1 MRMFNRILLASDFS
15 PSADAALLYAAAWA
29 RLSQARLLV
38 LHVVDT
44 RVAALPGWT
53 DVFRATEVWVERQ
66 AAATTALQQ
75 LRAHPALA
83 GLQVDTFVQHGTPR
97 EHIVDM
103 AAEVDMVVMGTRGA
117 LEEKRQRAGKTAQ
130 YVAHGSPTPVLFVPE
145 GGGVAGLPPAD
156 ASCLP
161 FRHILLALHF
171 ARYAPQA
178 ITLSQQLAATC
189 QATLQVLQ
197 VLEPDKIASYPL
209 EAGTG
214 LYHNLDAAKILL
226 RKRLAD
232 IIADDPAGTSVERVL
247 LEGNPAEV
255 IVRQS
260 AESQARLVVMS
271 VHAYGLLQ
279 KFFTVSTV
287 DSVLEQTA
295 CPVLAVPLSP
305 PPTIPLTTAG
315 MEAASAG

>member
-15 PSADAALLYAAAWA
+15 PSAEAALLYAAAWA

-44 RVAALPGWT
+44 RVTALPRWT
-53 DVFRATEVWVERQ
+53 DVFRSTEVFAERH
-66 AAATTALQQ
+66 AAVSAALQQ
-75 LRAHPALA
+75 LRSHPALA
-83 GLQVDTFVQHGTPR
+83 GLQIETFVQHGTPR

-103 AAEVDMVVMGTRGA
+103 AAYVDLVVMGTRGTV
-117 LEEKRQRAGKTAQ
+117 EEKGQRVGKTAQ
-130 YVAHGSPTPVLFVPE
+130 YVAHGSPTPVLFVPA
-145 GGGVAGLPPAD
+145 GSTAGLPSTGA
-156 ASCLP
+156 ARLP

-197 VLEPDKIASYPL
+197 VLEPDKIPSYPL
-209 EAGTG
+209 EAGAG
-214 LYHNLDAAKILL
+214 LYHNLNAVKILL

-232 IIADDPAGTSVERVL
+232 IIADDPAGTPVDRLL

-260 AESQARLVVMS
+260 AESQAGLVVMS
-271 VHAYGLLQ
+271 VHAYGPLQ

-287 DSVLEQTA
+287 DMVLEQTS
-295 CPVLAVPLSP
+295 CPILAVPLSP
-305 PPTIPLTTAG
+305 PSLPLTSAG
-315 MEAASAG
+315 IGAASAG

>member
-15 PSADAALLYAAAWA
+15 PSAEAALLYAAAWA

-44 RVAALPGWT
+44 RVTALPRWT
-53 DVFRATEVWVERQ
+53 DVFRSTEVFAERLT
-66 AAATTALQQ
+66 AVNAALQQ
-75 LRAHPALA
+75 LRSHPALA
-83 GLQVDTFVQHGTPR
+83 GLQIDTFVQHGTPR

-103 AAEVDMVVMGTRGA
+103 AADVDLVVMGTRGTI
-117 LEEKRQRAGKTAQ
+117 EEKRQRAGKTAQ
-130 YVAHGSPTPVLFVPE
+130 YVAHGSPAPVLFVPA
-145 GGGVAGLPPAD
+145 GGGTAGLPATG
-156 ASCLP
+156 AARLP

-178 ITLSQQLAATC
+178 ITLSRQLAATC
-189 QATLQVLQ
+189 RATLQVLQ
-197 VLEPDKIASYPL
+197 VLEPDKIPSYPL
-209 EAGTG
+209 EAGAG
-214 LYHNLDAAKILL
+214 LYHNLDAVKILL

-232 IIADDPAGTSVERVL
+232 IIADDPAGTPIDRLL

-260 AESQARLVVMS
+260 AESQAGLVVMS
-271 VHAYGLLQ
+271 AHAYGLLQ

-287 DSVLEQTA
+287 DMVLEQTS
-295 CPVLAVPLSP
+295 CPLLAVPLSP
-305 PPTIPLTTAG
+305 PSLPLTIADIG
-315 MEAASAG
+315 SASAG

>member
-1 MRMFNRILLASDFS
+1 
-15 PSADAALLYAAAWA
+15 
-29 RLSQARLLV
+29 LLV
-38 LHVVDT
+38 LHVIDT
-44 RVAALPGWT
+44 RVAALPRWT
-53 DVFRATEVWVERQ
+53 DVFRATEVFAERQ
-66 AAATTALQQ
+66 AAVTEALQQ
-75 LRAHPALA
+75 LRAHPELA
-83 GLQVDTFVQHGTPR
+83 GLQVHTFVQHGTPR

-103 AAEVDMVVMGTRGA
+103 AAYVDLVVMGTGGA
-117 LEEKRQRAGKTAQ
+117 AEAKRQRTGKTAQ
-130 YVAHGSPTPVLFVPE
+130 YVAHASPTPVLFVPP
-145 GGGVAGLPPAD
+145 GGGAVPLP
-156 ASCLP
+156 L
-161 FRHILLALHF
+161 RHILLALHF

-197 VLEPDKIASYPL
+197 VLEPDKVASYPL

-214 LYHNLDAAKILL
+214 LYHNLDAVKILL

-232 IIADDPAGTSVERVL
+232 IIPDDPAGAPVERLL

-260 AESQARLVVMS
+260 AESQAGLVVMS

-287 DSVLEQTA
+287 DMVLEQTA
-295 CPVLAVPLSP
+295 CPILAVPLSLP
-305 PPTIPLTTAG
+305 SLSLTTG
-315 MEAASAG
+315 GVGAASAG

>member
-1 MRMFNRILLASDFS
+1 MRMFNSILLASDFS
-15 PSADAALLYAAAWA
+15 PSAEAALLYAAAWA

-38 LHVVDT
+38 LHVIDT
-44 RVAALPGWT
+44 RVTALPRWT
-53 DVFRATEVWVERQ
+53 DVFRATEVFAERQ
-66 AAATTALQQ
+66 AAVTEALQQ
-75 LRAHPALA
+75 LRAHPELA
-83 GLQVDTFVQHGTPR
+83 GLQVHTFVQHGTPR

-103 AAEVDMVVMGTRGA
+103 AAYVDLVVMGTGKA
-117 LEEKRQRAGKTAQ
+117 VEAKRQRTGKTAQ
-130 YVAHGSPTPVLFVPE
+130 YVAHASPTPVLFVPP
-145 GGGVAGLPPAD
+145 GGGIAERPPAGV
-156 ASCLP
+156 APLP
-161 FRHILLALHF
+161 LRHILLALHF

-197 VLEPDKIASYPL
+197 VLEPDKVTSYPL
-209 EAGTG
+209 ETGAG
-214 LYHNLDAAKILL
+214 LYHNLDAVKILL

-232 IIADDPAGTSVERVL
+232 IIPDDPAGAPVERLL

-260 AESQARLVVMS
+260 AESQAGLVVMS

-287 DSVLEQTA
+287 DMVLEQTA
-295 CPVLAVPLSP
+295 CPILAVPLSLP
-305 PPTIPLTTAG
+305 SLSLTAG
-315 MEAASAG
+315 GVGAASAG